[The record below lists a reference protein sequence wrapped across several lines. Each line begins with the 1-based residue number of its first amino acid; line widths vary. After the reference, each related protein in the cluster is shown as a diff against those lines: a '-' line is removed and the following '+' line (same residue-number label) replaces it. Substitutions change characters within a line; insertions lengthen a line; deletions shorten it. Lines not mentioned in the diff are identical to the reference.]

1 MYVDKA
7 RNATVNI
14 SGRDLKTDVRFNCFS
29 SRTSA
34 TKIKDDPLWRIVFM
48 DDLGWKWTPIEVEQ
62 KNYWDQLKD

>member
-14 SGRDLKTDVRFNCFS
+14 SGRDLKTDVS
-29 SRTSA
+29 SNWKFRTSA
-34 TKIKDDPLWRIVFM
+34 TKLKDGPLWRIVFM
-48 DDLGWKWTPIEVEQ
+48 DDLGWKWTPIDVEQ

>member
-14 SGRDLKTDVRFNCFS
+14 SGRDLKTDVSYNWKF
-29 SRTSA
+29 RTSA
-34 TKIKDDPLWRIVFM
+34 TKLKDDPLWRIVFM
-48 DDLGWKWTPIEVEQ
+48 DDLGWKWTSIEVEQ

>member
-14 SGRDLKTDVRFNCFS
+14 SGRDLKTDVRFNWKFC
-29 SRTSA
+29 TSA
-34 TKIKDDPLWRIVFM
+34 TKLKDDPLWRIVFM
-48 DDLGWKWTPIEVEQ
+48 DERGWKWTPIEVEQ